1 MRFRANL
8 FLKDVAT
15 LAITAFGG
23 PQAHIGLFQE
33 LLVNKRRYLTEAELM
48 EMHAL
53 CQILPGPSSTQTITA
68 VAFRFGGARLAYL
81 TLVIWLAPALTI
93 LTLAG
98 VLANY
103 INAKDLNADFA
114 RFMQPIAVGFVIF
127 AAYNIIEKVIHSRTG
142 GFLLV
147 LSALVSFYI
156 RSPYMLPVLVIM
168 GGIVSARKYK
178 KLEKEEKVPMHIPW
192 ANFLLWGGFFIV
204 IALLGSITQYL
215 PIKLFENFYRN
226 GSLIF
231 GGGQVLIPAMFTE
244 FVVFK
249 EYLTTEE
256 FLTGYSI
263 AQLTPGPVF
272 SFSSYI
278 STLSL
283 REYGIAG
290 QLLGGILCG
299 SAIFLP
305 GTFLIFFVIRFWDE
319 LKRYRVVKA
328 SLEGIQAS
336 SAGLV
341 VSAAILLFEPIEV
354 DFLSIAFLIGTVAT
368 LMLTKVPTPIIVFV
382 GLVLGWLIP
391 V

>member
-1 MRFRANL
+1 MGFRSNI

-15 LAITAFGG
+15 LALTSFGG
-23 PQAHIGLFQE
+23 PSAHIGLFLD
-33 LLVNKRRYLTEAELM
+33 LLVVKRHYLTEAELM

-68 VAFRFGGARLAYL
+68 VAFRFGGANLAYL
-81 TLVIWLAPALTI
+81 TLLIWLTPALLI
-93 LTLAG
+93 LTGAG
-98 VLANY
+98 ILANY
-103 INAKDLNADFA
+103 FDA
-114 RFMQPIAVGFVIF
+114 RNIDTSFTRFIQPIAVGFVIY
-127 AAYNIIEKVIHSRTG
+127 AAYNIIEKVIHSRTS

-147 LSALVSFYI
+147 FAALSSFYI
-156 RSPYMLPVLVIM
+156 RSPYMLPILVIL
-168 GGIVSARKYK
+168 GGVVSARKYK
-178 KLEKEEKVPMHIPW
+178 QLEREDKKPMHIPW
-192 ANFLLWGGFFIV
+192 ANFILWAGVFLGM
-204 IALLGSITQYL
+204 ALLGSITQYL
-215 PIKLFENFYRN
+215 PVKLFENFYRN

-244 FVVFK
+244 FVEFK
-249 EYLTTEE
+249 KYLSTEE
-256 FLTGYSI
+256 FLSGYAI

-278 STLSL
+278 GTISM
-283 REYGIAG
+283 REFGIIGQIAG
-290 QLLGGILCG
+290 GLLCG

-341 VSAAILLFEPIEV
+341 VSAAILLFEPIE
-354 DFLSIAFLIGTVAT
+354 LSLLNMGIILGTVAL
-368 LMLTKVPTPIIVFV
+368 LMQTRVPAPVIIIS
-382 GLVLGWLIP
+382 GLFLGIVLP
-391 V
+391 Y